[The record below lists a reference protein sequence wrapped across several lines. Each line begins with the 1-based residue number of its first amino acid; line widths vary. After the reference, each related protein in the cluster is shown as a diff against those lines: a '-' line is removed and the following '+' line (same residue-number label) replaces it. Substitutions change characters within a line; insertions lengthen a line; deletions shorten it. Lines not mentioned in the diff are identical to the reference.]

1 MSCVTSNVGY
11 KEPQGID
18 LLITFSILL
27 WKSRRFS
34 YTKNCTINNLKK
46 CFFIV
51 IVARTS
57 DNYAGISAAFSFNQ
71 RKIVFTI
78 VCSYCSTKSQF
89 PFIPFTQKRPLL
101 WKDQEGPVILPE
113 VTLKNHEH
121 VFFFFSFL
129 NIIRGFSYKE
139 EKHFTIQKKLKWN
152 FLTKSQNFFA
162 PYDVHITE
170 KNNHCSQAR
179 GSN

>member
-1 MSCVTSNVGY
+1 M
-11 KEPQGID
+11 
-18 LLITFSILL
+18 
-27 WKSRRFS
+27 
-34 YTKNCTINNLKK
+34 
-46 CFFIV
+46 FFVV

-89 PFIPFTQKRPLL
+89 PFIPFTQKTQPL
-101 WKDQEGPVILPE
+101 WKDQEGPVILPD
-113 VTLKNHEH
+113 VTLKNHEL
-121 VFFFFSFL
+121 FFFFFL
-129 NIIRGFSYKE
+129 NIRGFSYKE

-152 FLTKSQNFFA
+152 VLTKSQNFFA

-170 KNNHCSQAR
+170 KINHCSQAR